1 MPGAPAGPWTVRTA
15 GRIGVAL
22 ATLTALSVAA
32 LSIID
37 QATFVPTTDARVRA
51 HMVTMSAKVAGRL
64 VDGLPAAGDREKQGQ
79 VLARRHDRRALAET
93 SLELKALEIEIER
106 EALNADVSR
115 ERGGQRS
122 AGRGSRLDL
131 AGPIWRRRRPNWR
144 APGWER
150 RRRTAGRPTPPPGRP
165 RRCPCRRAMRH
176 ATGLLA
182 SAAPAATFF
191 SQKGVALLSAPLSA
205 LLTQRTAFHGDALL
219 PPVTVSVMDG
229 NLGLRDVS
237 RAVRSTALLLG
248 FRDRFL
254 VTGLARLAL
263 IPVGL
268 FVGDRSNF
276 TDRLKRVLT
285 LFR

>member
-1 MPGAPAGPWTVRTA
+1 M
-15 GRIGVAL
+15 AL

-37 QATFVPTTDARVRA
+37 QATFVTTTDPRVRA
-51 HMVTMSAKVAGRL
+51 HMVAVSAEAAGRL
-64 VDGLPAAGDREKQGQ
+64 VDVLPPADDRVKQGQ
-79 VLARRHDRRALAET
+79 VLARRHDRRARRVLAET
-93 SLELKALEIEIER
+93 SLELKALEIEIAR

-115 ERGGQRS
+115 ERGGQLAAARRS
-122 AGRGSRLDL
+122 GLDL

-182 SAAPAATFF
+182 SAAPAATFVR
-191 SQKGVALLSAPLSA
+191 QKGVALLSAPLSA

-219 PPVTVSVMDG
+219 PLVNVAVTDG
-229 NLGLRDVS
+229 NLALQDVS
-237 RAVRSTALLLG
+237 RTVWSTALLLG
-248 FRDRFL
+248 FHDCFL